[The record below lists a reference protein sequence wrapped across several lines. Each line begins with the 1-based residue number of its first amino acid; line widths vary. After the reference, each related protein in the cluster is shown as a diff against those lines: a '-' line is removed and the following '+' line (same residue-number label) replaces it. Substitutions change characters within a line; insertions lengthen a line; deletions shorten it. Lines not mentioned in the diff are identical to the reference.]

1 MDRHE
6 PVIRPRSEHSISR
19 RDIDPDALKVLY
31 RLIRRGHVAYLV
43 GGGVR
48 DLLLGRKPKDF
59 DISTD
64 ARPQELKKLFRN
76 CFLIGRR
83 FRLAHIKYGDK
94 VIETSTF
101 RCQPQSN
108 GEEELLQTDD
118 NTFGTA
124 EEDAMRRDFTING
137 LFYDVETFS
146 VLDYVG
152 GLHDLD
158 ARVVRCI
165 GDPVIRFKEDPVRM
179 LRAIRFASRLDFSIH
194 PDTFAAL
201 KECRQEISK
210 ASAPRLLEEIFR
222 LYAYGSSAAAF
233 RLLHETGFLEILM
246 PEVDAFIRA
255 GGEEERMLW
264 EYLGAL
270 DRGDFV
276 LPQASNALMFG
287 ALFLPVILQKSGK
300 GDSAVTLRSLLE
312 GYEAAAVPFLERI
325 NAPRRLRDRLMR
337 IISMQ
342 HRFFTRGKKSFSKAR
357 FAGQEWFAEALALY
371 EIHLTAGNKDFAR
384 ADEWRALWEDMVNDT
399 EGVTH
404 EEPGEDGE
412 AGEVVGQA
420 GAQEKTG
427 RRRNRR
433 GGRRRNRRNRDSVHG
448 AQGAG
453 EAGGGA
459 SPAPGM
465 HPAGLEDDSD
475 DGFADFA
482 GGDAPIGRQDVPAGA
497 DNVAAGHATAA
508 GEGGVGSSERKKRRR
523 RRKKKKNGASGG
535 PDGAAAADGAPGAA
549 GLDVSPVAKTGG
561 TPHNQR
567 RIEVADSTAEHDG
580 GSDAQ
585 TPQADKPVSGFEVMK
600 ESRKEKFRNKKKKPR
615 GRDRDKQILH
625 DNRPSDA
632 GPTYDAGSLA
642 PHWLDEI

>member
-48 DLLLGRKPKDF
+48 DLLLGRLPKDF

-101 RCQPQSN
+101 RCQPQNN

-118 NTFGTA
+118 NTFGNA
-124 EEDAMRRDFTING
+124 EEDALRRDFTING

-152 GLHDLD
+152 GLRDLD

-165 GDPVIRFKEDPVRM
+165 GDPAIRFKEDPVRM
-179 LRAIRFASRLDFSIH
+179 LRAIRFASRLGFSIH

-210 ASAPRLLEEIFR
+210 ASVPRLLEEIFR

-246 PEVDAFIRA
+246 PEVDAFIRT

-276 LPQASNALMFG
+276 LPQASTALMFG
-287 ALFLPVILQKSGK
+287 ALFLPVILQKCGK

-312 GYEAAAVPFLERI
+312 GYAAAAEPFLERI

-399 EGVTH
+399 EGVAP
-404 EEPGEDGE
+404 EEPGAG
-412 AGEVVGQA
+412 GEVQTGVP
-420 GAQEKTG
+420 EKSG

-433 GGRRRNRRNRDSVHG
+433 GGRRRNRKNRDSLPDAEAVEG
-448 AQGAG
+448 
-453 EAGGGA
+453 AGGGA
-459 SPAPGM
+459 IPTSGGLPA
-465 HPAGLEDDSD
+465 ALDADAD
-475 DGFADFA
+475 DGFEDFA
-482 GGDAPIGRQDVPAGA
+482 GGDEPVGQGGVPGGA
-497 DNVAAGHATAA
+497 SNVAAGNGSAA
-508 GEGGVGSSERKKRRR
+508 GEVGEGSGERKKRRR
-523 RRKKKKNGASGG
+523 RRKKKKSGAVIG
-535 PDGAAAADGAPGAA
+535 PDGTAVAGGAPEAAA
-549 GLDVSPVAKTGG
+549 LDVSFAAKTGG

-567 RIEVADSTAEHDG
+567 RIEVEDASAGQGGEAEDEV
-580 GSDAQ
+580 SL
-585 TPQADKPVSGFEVMK
+585 TDKPVSGFEVMK
-600 ESRKEKFRNKKKKPR
+600 EARKDKFRNKKKKPR

-625 DNRPSDA
+625 DSRPSDA